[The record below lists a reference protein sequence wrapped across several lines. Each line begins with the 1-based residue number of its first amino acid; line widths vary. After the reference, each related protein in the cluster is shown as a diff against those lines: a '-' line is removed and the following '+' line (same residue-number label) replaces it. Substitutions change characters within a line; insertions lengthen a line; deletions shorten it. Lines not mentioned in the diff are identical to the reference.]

1 MTAQAS
7 PVEPQPMN
15 TKQAIET
22 LLSQATAYVETQA
35 AGLRHRDE
43 VVADTPDEKLAW
55 WSDANTNER
64 ERYEQL
70 RDYERAIGV
79 AQAILEQRGCEHFDA
94 ACDGSLTDF
103 IDIVIGT

>member
-1 MTAQAS
+1 
-7 PVEPQPMN
+7 MN
-15 TKQAIET
+15 TERAIET
-22 LLSQATAYVETQA
+22 LLSQATAYVDAQA

-43 VVADTPDEKLAW
+43 VVVDTPDEKQAW
-55 WSDANTNER
+55 WSDPNTNER

-79 AQAILEQRGCEHFDA
+79 AQSILEKRGCEYFDA
-94 ACDGSLTDF
+94 ACDGSLTDL